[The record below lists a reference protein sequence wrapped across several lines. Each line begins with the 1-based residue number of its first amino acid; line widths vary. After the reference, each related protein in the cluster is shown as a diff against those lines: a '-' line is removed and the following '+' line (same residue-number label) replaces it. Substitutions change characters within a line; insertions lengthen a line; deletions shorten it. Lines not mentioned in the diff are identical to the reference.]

1 MYEPGGTGQ
10 TYAMPPPSERPTGR
24 IIALA
29 VGGVLVVV
37 LGVYTMTVFS
47 LGDRVPRGT
56 TVAGVPL
63 GGLSRAAAEARLR
76 DQLVPRADKAVE
88 VTAAGKSYSLKSA
101 DLGLALDV
109 SATADEAYLARTFN
123 PVKVVDALV
132 GGEELSPVLAVDR
145 ERLDKSMAA
154 LARKVDEGASEG
166 RITFAGGTPKASEPA
181 SGHEL
186 DQPAAGATLQREFL
200 VATGPIE
207 LPTADV
213 TPTVSAAEVKRAMR
227 EFATPA
233 MAAPVTV
240 QVGDESFEATPEEIG
255 SSLQMVASED
265 GELTPKLDGK
275 AFTKALGTKLSEVQ
289 VKPKDATI
297 VISASRPTIRPS
309 RVGHTVPPEK
319 LAAAV
324 VGVLPKP
331 VDQRQARVE
340 TVTAQPELTTAKAEK
355 LGVKEVVGEF
365 STQYPHADYR
375 NVNIGRAA
383 ELINGTLIKPGET
396 FSLNGIVGERTEENG
411 FAKGLVIKG
420 GRLREE
426 LGGGVSQVATTTY
439 NAAFF
444 AGMEDVEHRPHGF
457 YISRYP
463 VGREATVYWG
473 SLDLKWANNTPYGVY
488 VQAWRNF
495 SDPSSYGGVTVRL
508 WSTKYWTVKSEISD
522 RYNVRKGKVIYD
534 PKPGCV
540 EQETGVDGFEVD
552 VRRWLYRDG
561 EQVAAE
567 RDHVKYNAEDQI
579 ICGPKP
585 AETPPPAAAPDP
597 ADAAATDETQD

>member
-1 MYEPGGTGQ
+1 VHEPGGTGQ
-10 TYAMPPPSERPTGR
+10 TFVLPPPPERRRGR

-29 VGGVLVVV
+29 VGGVLIVV
-37 LGVYTMTVFS
+37 LGVYTLTVFS
-47 LGDRVPRGT
+47 LGERVPRGT
-56 TVAGVPL
+56 TIAGVPL

-76 DQLVPRADKAVE
+76 DHLVPRADRPVE
-88 VTAAGKSYSLKSA
+88 VTAAGKAYTMKPT

-109 SATADEAYLARTFN
+109 SATVDEAYLPRTFN
-123 PVKVVDALV
+123 PIRVVDALV
-132 GGEELSPVLAVDR
+132 GGEELGPVLTVDH
-145 ERLDKSMAA
+145 ERLDKSMAS
-154 LARKVDEGASEG
+154 LARKVDKPAREG

-186 DQPAAGATLQREFL
+186 DQPAAATTLEREFL
-200 VATGPIE
+200 VATAPIE

-213 TPTVSAAEVKRAMR
+213 TPMVSAAEVKRAMR

-240 QVGDESFEATPEEIG
+240 QVGDGSFEATPEEIG
-255 SSLQMVASED
+255 SSLQMVAD
-265 GELTPKLDGK
+265 KGGELTPHLDGK
-275 AFTKALGTKLSEVQ
+275 AFTKVLGAKLKDVQ
-289 VKPKDATI
+289 VKPVDATI
-297 VISASRPTIRPS
+297 VISGGKPTIRPG
-309 RVGHTVPPEK
+309 RIGHTVPPDK

-324 VGVLPKP
+324 MSSLPKP
-331 VDQRQARVE
+331 ADQRLARVE
-340 TVTAQPELTTAKAEK
+340 TVTAQPKLTTDEAEK

-375 NVNIGRAA
+375 NTNIGRAA
-383 ELINGTLIKPGET
+383 ELINGTLILPGET
-396 FSLNGIVGERTEENG
+396 FSLNGIVGERTEANG

-457 YISRYP
+457 YIDRYP

-473 SLDLKWANNTPYGVY
+473 SLDLKWRNNTPYGVY
-488 VQAWRNF
+488 VQAWRNL
-495 SDPSSYGGVTVRL
+495 SSPSSYGGVTVRL
-508 WSTKYWTVKSEISD
+508 WSTEYWSVRTKTSD
-522 RYNVRKGKVIYD
+522 RYNIKEGKVIHD

-540 EQETGVDGFEVD
+540 PQETGVDGFEVD
-552 VRRWLYRDG
+552 VRRWIYRDG
-561 EQVAAE
+561 ELVTSE

-579 ICGPKP
+579 VCGPKP
-585 AETPPPAAAPDP
+585 EEPGADPPVT
-597 ADAAATDETQD
+597 ATDESQD

>member
-10 TYAMPPPSERPTGR
+10 AFAIPPPPERRRGR

-29 VGGVLVVV
+29 VGGVLIVV
-37 LGVYTMTVFS
+37 LGLYTMMVFS

-56 TVAGVPL
+56 TIAGVPL
-63 GGLSRAAAEARLR
+63 GGLTRAAAEARLR
-76 DQLVPRADKAVE
+76 DQLLPRADQPIK
-88 VTAAGKSYSLKSA
+88 VTAAGKSYSLKPA

-109 SATADEAYLARTFN
+109 SATADAAYLARTFN
-123 PVKVVDALV
+123 PVRVVDALV
-132 GGEELSPVLAVDR
+132 GGEEAAPVLTVDH

-154 LARKVDEGASEG
+154 LARKVDTPAKEG

-186 DQPAAGATLQREFL
+186 DQPRAADTLQREFL
-200 VATGPIE
+200 LTSGPID
-207 LPTADV
+207 LQTADV
-213 TPTVSAAEVKRAMR
+213 TPRVSAGEVKRAMR
-227 EFATPA
+227 DFANPA

-240 QVGDESFEATPEEIG
+240 QVGDESFEATPAEIG
-255 SSLQMVASED
+255 TSLQMVA
-265 GELTPKLDGK
+265 GEGGKLTPKLDGK
-275 AFTKALGTKLSEVQ
+275 ALTKALGGKLTEVQ

-297 VISASRPTIRPS
+297 VISGGQPTIRPGKI
-309 RVGHTVPPEK
+309 GHTVPPDK

-324 VGVLPKP
+324 VRALPKSA
-331 VDQRQARVE
+331 DQRLARVE
-340 TVTAQPELTTAKAEK
+340 TVTAQPKLTTAMAEK

-375 NVNIGRAA
+375 NINIGRAA

-396 FSLNGIVGERTEENG
+396 FSLNGIVGERTEANG

-473 SLDLKWANNTPYGVY
+473 SLDLKWGNNTPYGVY
-488 VQAWRNF
+488 VQAWRNL
-495 SDPSSYGGVTVRL
+495 SSPSSYGGVTVRL
-508 WSTKYWTVKSEISD
+508 WSTKYWTVKSETSD
-522 RYNVRKGKVIYD
+522 RYNIKQGKVIHD

-540 EQETGVDGFEVD
+540 PQETGVDGFEVD
-552 VRRWLYRDG
+552 VRRWIYRGD
-561 EQVAAE
+561 ELVASE
-567 RDHVKYNAEDQI
+567 LDHVKYNAEDQI
-579 ICGPKP
+579 ICGPEP
-585 AETPPPAAAPDP
+585 EETPPPEAAPDP
-597 ADAAATDETQD
+597 PATATDETQD

>member
-1 MYEPGGTGQ
+1 VHDPGGTGQ
-10 TYAMPPPSERPTGR
+10 TFAIPPPSERPRGR

-29 VGGVLVVV
+29 VGGVLIVV
-37 LGVYTMTVFS
+37 LGVYTMMVFS
-47 LGDRVPRGT
+47 IGDRVPRGT

-63 GGLSRAAAEARLR
+63 GGLTRATAEARLR
-76 DQLVPRADKAVE
+76 HQLLPRADQPVK
-88 VTAAGKSYSLKSA
+88 VTAAGKSYSLKPA

-109 SATADEAYLARTFN
+109 SATADEAHVARTFN
-123 PVKVVDALV
+123 PVRVVDAIV
-132 GGEELSPVLAVDR
+132 GGEEVAPALAVDH
-145 ERLDKSMAA
+145 ERLDKSMAT
-154 LARKVDEGASEG
+154 LARKVDTPAKEG
-166 RITFAGGTPKASEPA
+166 RITFAGGTPKATEPA

-186 DQPAAGATLQREFL
+186 DQPAASRTLQREFL
-200 VATGPIE
+200 VTSGPID

-213 TPTVSAAEVKRAMR
+213 TSSVSAAEVKRAMR

-240 QVGDESFEATPEEIG
+240 QVGDESFGATPEEIG
-255 SSLQMVASED
+255 TSLQMVP
-265 GELTPKLDGK
+265 GEGGKLTPKLDGK
-275 AFTKALGTKLSEVQ
+275 ALAKTLGDKLTEVQ

-297 VISASRPTIRPS
+297 VISGGKPTIRPGKI
-309 RVGHTVPPEK
+309 GHTVPPDK

-324 VGVLPKP
+324 VRALPKSG
-331 VDQRQARVE
+331 DQRLARVE
-340 TVTAQPELTTAKAEK
+340 TVTAKPKLTTAMAEK
-355 LGVKEVVGEF
+355 LGVTEVVGEF

-375 NVNIGRAA
+375 NINIGRAA

-473 SLDLKWANNTPYGVY
+473 SLDLKWRNNTPYGVY
-488 VQAWRNF
+488 VQAWRNL
-495 SDPSSYGGVTVRL
+495 STPSSYGGVTVRL
-508 WSTKYWTVKSEISD
+508 WSTKYWTVKSETSD
-522 RYNVRKGKVIYD
+522 RYNIKKGKVIHD
-534 PKPGCV
+534 TEPGCV
-540 EQETGVDGFEVD
+540 PQETGVDGFEVD
-552 VRRWLYRDG
+552 VRRWLYRGD
-561 EQVAAE
+561 ELVKSE

-585 AETPPPAAAPDP
+585 DETPPPEAAPDP
-597 ADAAATDETQD
+597 PDAATDEQE

>member
-1 MYEPGGTGQ
+1 VHDPGGTGQ
-10 TYAMPPPSERPTGR
+10 TFAIPPPSERPRGR

-29 VGGVLVVV
+29 VGGVLIVV
-37 LGVYTMTVFS
+37 LGVYTMMVFS
-47 LGDRVPRGT
+47 IGDRVPRGT

-63 GGLSRAAAEARLR
+63 GGLTRAAAEARLR
-76 DQLVPRADKAVE
+76 HQLLPRADQPVK
-88 VTAAGKSYSLKSA
+88 VTAAGKSYSLKPA

-109 SATADEAYLARTFN
+109 SATADEAHVARTFN
-123 PVKVVDALV
+123 PVRVVDAIV
-132 GGEELSPVLAVDR
+132 GGEEVAPALAVDH
-145 ERLDKSMAA
+145 ERLDKSMAT
-154 LARKVDEGASEG
+154 LARKVDTPAKEG
-166 RITFAGGTPKASEPA
+166 RITFAGGTPKATEPA

-186 DQPAAGATLQREFL
+186 DQPAASRTLQREFL
-200 VATGPIE
+200 VTSGPID

-213 TPTVSAAEVKRAMR
+213 TSSVSAAEVKRAMR

-240 QVGDESFEATPEEIG
+240 QVGDESFGATPEEIG
-255 SSLQMVASED
+255 TSLQMVP
-265 GELTPKLDGK
+265 GEGGKLTPKLDGK
-275 AFTKALGTKLSEVQ
+275 ALAKTLGDKLTEVQ

-297 VISASRPTIRPS
+297 VISGGKPTIRPGKI
-309 RVGHTVPPEK
+309 GHTVPPDK

-324 VGVLPKP
+324 VRALPKSG
-331 VDQRQARVE
+331 DQRLARVE
-340 TVTAQPELTTAKAEK
+340 TVTAKPKLTTAMAEK
-355 LGVKEVVGEF
+355 LGVTEVVGEF

-375 NVNIGRAA
+375 NINIGRAA

-473 SLDLKWANNTPYGVY
+473 SLDLKWRNNTPYGVY
-488 VQAWRNF
+488 VQAWRNL
-495 SDPSSYGGVTVRL
+495 STPSSYGGVTVRL
-508 WSTKYWTVKSEISD
+508 WSTKYWTVKSETSD
-522 RYNVRKGKVIYD
+522 RYNIKKGKVIHD
-534 PKPGCV
+534 TEPGCV
-540 EQETGVDGFEVD
+540 PQETGVDGFEVD
-552 VRRWLYRDG
+552 VRRWLYRGD
-561 EQVAAE
+561 ELVKSE

-585 AETPPPAAAPDP
+585 DETPPPEAAPDP
-597 ADAAATDETQD
+597 PDAATDEQE